1 MRVSIGGVIKREAL
15 GKSIKGEVLGM
26 SALGVSEVDKWES
39 AHGSEG

>member
-1 MRVSIGGVIKREAL
+1 MRVSIGGVIKREVL

-26 SALGVSEVDKWES
+26 SALGVDKWES